1 MKISVYWKSLALVQG
16 NVEAAESMYRSSVTW
31 RRQKGVDRLIKW
43 KPPVVL
49 RNYYPGGFA
58 GFDKEGC
65 PVWIIPFGHADMKGG
80 ALHLC

>member
-1 MKISVYWKSLALVQG
+1 MANQVTGIVHHKYYHSYLQLQG

-31 RRQKGVDRLIKW
+31 RREKGVDRLIKW

-58 GFDKEGC
+58 GC

-80 ALHLC
+80 A